1 MEIKQMGSVRTYGGK
16 AHLAYT
22 FVGADGKEHF
32 TVACSCKG
40 TSNGQMQRGVFEI
53 GLTTAAERKD
63 VWVYKFM
70 DDHWEFHGP
79 NGFYWHGSADNAYDA
94 RAKGWQAWEAAQ

>member
-22 FVGADGKEHF
+22 FIGADGKEHF

-53 GLTTAAERKD
+53 GLMPTCKPSLKRIAA
-63 VWVYKFM
+63 
-70 DDHWEFHGP
+70 
-79 NGFYWHGSADNAYDA
+79 NASPIA
-94 RAKGWQAWEAAQ
+94 HAWNAK